1 MTPTHTINIISAVEP
16 TTANDSF
23 VGVARWL
30 VHPVDIRLVGGS
42 NPPPH
47 TTLQVLG
54 PLWRPQPF
62 RQFRRGSGIRM
73 VSKTV

>member
-1 MTPTHTINIISAVEP
+1 MTPTLTINIINAVEP
-16 TTANDSF
+16 TTAFDSN

-47 TTLQVLG
+47 TNLG

-62 RQFRRGSGIRM
+62 RQFRWRSGIQM

>member
-1 MTPTHTINIISAVEP
+1 MNPSLTNKIISAVEP
-16 TTANDSF
+16 TTADDSY
-23 VGVARWL
+23 VGVARWS

-47 TTLQVLG
+47 TNQGTFG

-62 RQFRRGSGIRM
+62 RQFRRGSGIQM